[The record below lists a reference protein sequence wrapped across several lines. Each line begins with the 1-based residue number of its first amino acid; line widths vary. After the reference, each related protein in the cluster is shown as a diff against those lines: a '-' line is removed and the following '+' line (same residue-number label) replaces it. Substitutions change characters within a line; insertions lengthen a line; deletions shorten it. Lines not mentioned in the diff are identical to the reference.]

1 MLIGEDDV
9 GIAAVTLSWL
19 GPRSAEQDREQYV
32 KLQAIAIV
40 ARNRGQGGACADEA
54 LQTTLEAIA
63 AQVSPDGITV
73 FRAVG
78 WIHPR
83 NKASKLMCQRA
94 GLIYLGE
101 APGELEEWGLTVD
114 LTESSNE
121 APDPA

>member
-19 GPRSAEQDREQYV
+19 APRSAEQDAEQYV
-32 KLQAIAIV
+32 KLQAIAI
-40 ARNRGQGGACADEA
+40 ATRYRGQGGAYADQA

-63 AQVSPDGITV
+63 ARVSRDGLEA

-94 GLIYLGE
+94 GLTYLGE
-101 APGELEEWGLTVD
+101 APGGLEEWGLMVE
-114 LTESSNE
+114 LTESSAE
-121 APDPA
+121 APGPD